1 MDDLLPNQ
9 PEQKSDNAIS
19 EADEAPSRRPNRSNA
34 GGSGTKPDDPAA
46 DPEFVEFW
54 MHYPRKV
61 GKPRAL
67 KAFRSARRRA
77 QHATILAGLR
87 AYAFSGDPTFVPH
100 PSTWLNDDRWEIE
113 EPPAPDEWG
122 ADAWIAANPQPPPD
136 PPRPEGVMTWE
147 QHEKMPHGKARDD
160 AGREISRLTKSWL
173 AACRPAY
180 TSIWD
185 WSGDDGGAP
194 ATVRDICEAAGLP
207 PSWRGDKTWIAE
219 ICADRFEIN
228 NVLDVLREL
237 SNASPQA
244 VTSLRYWDSAIRQRC
259 LRWDPERCDWWA
271 PERKQRAAA

>member
-1 MDDLLPNQ
+1 
-9 PEQKSDNAIS
+9 
-19 EADEAPSRRPNRSNA
+19 
-34 GGSGTKPDDPAA
+34 
-46 DPEFVEFW
+46 
-54 MHYPRKV
+54 
-61 GKPRAL
+61 
-67 KAFRSARRRA
+67 
-77 QHATILAGLR
+77 
-87 AYAFSGDPTFVPH
+87 
-100 PSTWLNDDRWEIE
+100 
-113 EPPAPDEWG
+113 
-122 ADAWIAANPQPPPD
+122 
-136 PPRPEGVMTWE
+136 MTWE

-228 NVLDVLREL
+228 NVIDVLREL